1 MIFSLQNHPVNR
13 SFPPL
18 HPSLS
23 LVRPGGSIGLFLN
36 LALALGVP
44 LFGVTAGV
52 KSPDF
57 FSKEI
62 QPLLS
67 STCVECHST
76 AKHKGD
82 LDLERFGSV
91 AAMKRE
97 PKVWEEV
104 VAQVSTGEM
113 PPRDAKSSAP
123 VPRETRDAFLAGVNA
138 VLDEIAATLA
148 GDPGPVVLR
157 RLSNA
162 EYTYTIRDLTGVP
175 TLDPVREFPSDG
187 ASGEGFMNVGN
198 SLVMS
203 SSLVAKY
210 LDTAKSVAAHALL
223 TPSGF
228 RFSPHTTTRDWTD
241 ELVGEIRSLYRTYTD
256 PQGGDTVNLQGIVF
270 STNEGGRLP
279 LDKYLAASL
288 ECRGESS
295 EDQWNDVARR
305 HGLSPKYLNLLVRAL
320 RSTQPSL
327 LLDPIRTHWRSA
339 RTADLPSLAG
349 EIGVWQKALWKFS
362 SVGHIGKVG
371 GPKAWM
377 EPVTPLAPLQEF
389 RFKLAPTNN
398 TEPVT
403 VFLFVG
409 DVGDGNGQDVAVW
422 ERPRLAV
429 PGQPDL
435 PLRVVRTMART
446 NTTDLKTVGAPV
458 TENWGLDPTLFGHGL
473 EGEAF
478 EPDSV
483 VIRAP
488 AVLEVRLPASLA
500 AGAELVTT
508 GRLAPGVGDGGSV
521 QFQITTNR
529 PVLGNGVWETGTK
542 VTETGGVWTSDHRRL
557 SLASPIIVAE
567 AGPVGAQYEAAME
580 EFRQLFPA
588 ALCYTKIVP
597 VDEVVT
603 LTLFYREDEVLARL
617 MLDDAERARLDQL
630 WSELHFVSRDAL
642 TLVDGFE
649 QLWQFATQD
658 ADPKVF
664 EPLREP
670 IQRRAAEFRQTL
682 TNAQPKQLEAVLAW
696 AARAYRRP
704 LRDGEATELTGLYQ
718 TLRTEEL
725 SHEDAIRL
733 TLARVLVSP
742 SFLYHA
748 ESPVPGKTQGPVS
761 PLELAN
767 RLSYFLWSSA
777 PDTALRSAGESGELT
792 RPDVLK
798 AHTRRLLHD
807 AKIRRLATEFA
818 CAWLH
823 IYGFDES
830 GEKSDRHFPT
840 FAGLRG
846 AMYEETIQFFTDFFQ
861 EDRSVLDLLSGNSTF
876 LNEALAKH
884 YGIPGVAGPEWRRVD
899 GVQAYGRGGI
909 LGQATVLAQNS
920 GASRTSPILRGNW
933 VSEVLLGEKLPR
945 PPKDVPKLP
954 EEEDTSTLSMRE
966 LTQKHSADPRC
977 AGCHI
982 RIDGFGLALEGFD
995 AIGRLRERDLGDRPI
1010 DTHGTVQDGTVLD
1023 GANGLRQHLLHQR
1036 RDAFVTQLCRK
1047 LLGYSLG
1054 RSIQL
1059 SDRPLLAE
1067 MRSQLETH
1075 QFRVSAAIDTIIN
1088 SRQFREIRGRDFAST
1103 E

>member
-1 MIFSLQNHPVNR
+1 MTGAVSGTAAGSPSQDIPSQDTFSRQ
-13 SFPPL
+13 
-18 HPSLS
+18 
-23 LVRPGGSIGLFLN
+23 
-36 LALALGVP
+36 
-44 LFGVTAGV
+44 
-52 KSPDF
+52 
-57 FSKEI
+57 I

-91 AAMKRE
+91 EAMRRE

-113 PPRDAKSSAP
+113 PPRDAKQSAAI
-123 VPRETRDAFLAGVNA
+123 PRESRDAFLAGVNS
-138 VLDEIAATLA
+138 VLDEVAATLA

-162 EYTYTIRDLTGVP
+162 EYTYTIRDLTGIP

-210 LDTAKSVAAHALL
+210 LDAAKSVVSHAML
-223 TPSGF
+223 TPTGI
-228 RFSPHTTTRDWTD
+228 RFSPHTTPRDWTD
-241 ELVGEIRSLYRTYTD
+241 ELVGEIRELYRTYTD
-256 PQGGDTVNLQGIVF
+256 PKGGDTVNLQGIVF

-279 LDKYLAASL
+279 IEKYLAASL
-288 ECRGESS
+288 ECRGEGS
-295 EDQWNDVARR
+295 EELWNDVARR
-305 HGLSPKYLNLLVRAL
+305 HGLSPKYLRILVRELQA
-320 RSTQPSL
+320 RDSSL
-327 LLDPIRTHWRSA
+327 LLDPIRNHWRRA
-339 RTADLPSLAG
+339 TTADLPSLAG

-362 SVGHIGKVG
+362 PVGHIGKVG

-377 EPVTPLAPLQEF
+377 EPVTPLANLQEF
-389 RFKLAPTNN
+389 RFKLAPTNS
-398 TEPVT
+398 TQPIT
-403 VFLFVG
+403 VYLVVG

-429 PGQPDL
+429 AGHPDL
-435 PLRVVRTMART
+435 PLRAVRTLAPTHTTPGT
-446 NTTDLKTVGAPV
+446 NVGEPIAG
-458 TENWGLDPTLFGHGL
+458 TWGLDPSLFGHGL
-473 EGEAF
+473 GGEAY

-488 AVLEVRLPASLA
+488 AVLEVQLPAALA

-508 GRLAPGVGDGGSV
+508 ARLAPGAGDGGSV

-529 PVLGNGVWETGTK
+529 PVLSNGVWETGTE
-542 VTETGGVWTSDHRRL
+542 VSETGGVWTSDHRRL
-557 SLASPIIVAE
+557 SMASPIIVADV
-567 AGPVGAQYEAAME
+567 GPVRAQYEAAME
-580 EFRQLFPA
+580 AFRELFPA

-603 LTLFYREDEVLARL
+603 LTLFYREDAVLARL
-617 MLDDAERARLDQL
+617 MLDDDERSRLDRL
-630 WSELHFVSRDAL
+630 WNELHFVSRDAL

-682 TNAQPKQLEAVLAW
+682 TNAQPRHLEAVLAW

-704 LRDGEATELTGLYQ
+704 LRDGEPAELTGLYQ
-718 TLRTEEL
+718 ILRKEEL

-777 PDTALRSAGESGELT
+777 PDAALRAAAESGALT
-792 RPDVLK
+792 QPDVL
-798 AHTRRLLHD
+798 ASHTRRLLHD
-807 AKIRRLATEFA
+807 ARVRRLATEFS

-846 AMYEETIQFFTDFFQ
+846 AMYEETIRYFTDFFQ
-861 EDRSVLDLLSGNSTF
+861 EDRSVPDLLSGNSTF

-884 YGIPGVAGPEWRRVD
+884 YGIPGIEGPEWRRVD
-899 GVQAYGRGGI
+899 GMQAYGRGGI
-909 LGQATVLAQNS
+909 LGQATILAQNS

-954 EEEDTSTLSMRE
+954 EEEDTSALSMRE
-966 LTQKHSADPRC
+966 LTQQHSADPRC
-977 AGCHI
+977 AGCHV

-995 AIGRLRERDLGDRPI
+995 AIGRRRDHDLGNRAI
-1010 DTHGTVQDGTVLD
+1010 DTHGTLQDGTVLD
-1023 GANGLRQHLLHQR
+1023 GAEALRQYLVHQR
-1036 RDAFVTQLCRK
+1036 RDTFVTQFCRK
-1047 LLGYSLG
+1047 LLGYALG
-1054 RSIQL
+1054 RSVQL
-1059 SDRPLLAE
+1059 SDRPLLTE
-1067 MRSQLETH
+1067 MRSQLESH
-1075 QFRVSAAIDTIIN
+1075 QYRVSAAIDTIVN
-1088 SRQFREIRGRDFAST
+1088 SRQFREIRGRDFADS